1 MTSPGVEL
9 ATEWV
14 TLLPETAQLVKKMK
28 EFKPPPIDVE
38 LRISKTEAGTE
49 AKAAAKVIDKTM
61 TEEAKKTGKKVGEG
75 ILPPVSQVKADAAKT
90 GETIQREVIKPV
102 QRVRDQMGKAILP
115 APPAVQKAA
124 RETGEA
130 IKKEVVKK
138 AEEAGEASGA
148 AMAKGIERKKQDVAK
163 AERSVAD
170 ARRNEANIDS
180 RIKTQEEKIQQYRK
194 QTERG
199 AQELAREEAK
209 LADMRANAADH
220 AADEIAKQEGRISH
234 LRDQQEARQVRMNA
248 AIESGTRLENS
259 RAGAQNRTANALDN
273 LNTREA
279 ALASALSLQ
288 NDDLDDNKNK
298 LNDASKGTQGLMGS
312 LIPLGKQMLVT
323 SGIFTGA
330 LGVGGLVTDILKT
343 GNQFN
348 DSLNTIRG
356 ITRASADEMAAMSQK
371 ARELGRDMQLP
382 MATAN
387 GAANAMLELTKA
399 GFTVQESMDAVR
411 GSLQL
416 AAAANIDEAKAA
428 EITGTTLNAFGLDAK
443 DAGMVVDVL
452 ANAANEFPGEMTDF
466 GYSLSQAGAVA
477 KSFGIDLKDTTTA
490 LGFLAQAGIKSS
502 DAGTLIK
509 TMLLSLTDNGK
520 PAQAAIKELGLELY
534 DQQGRFKGIEYVFKR
549 LTVASKEMTQ
559 EQYQAATATLFGT
572 DAARFSGLAAGASAD
587 EWDKFRKAM
596 DRTGSA
602 ADVSN
607 ARMEGM
613 PGAIEMVKNSWQSL
627 ALTIYDMVKGPLTVI
642 LKAIADV
649 ILKFDEWLRGP
660 IVGFLKEFKEELI
673 AVGTVMLAGAL
684 YKGVTVLG
692 AMMAA
697 KLLPA
702 IKAIIAATRSWAAAQ
717 AALSAAMSA
726 NPVGLIV
733 LAIAAVV
740 AAVIYAYKHFSWF
753 KTAVDATWKAIV
765 TASKWAWENVLKPVF
780 TAIGTAVMW
789 VWNNVLKPFGQW
801 FGNSAWPVITTAASG
816 AWEIL
821 KTVFKGIGDA
831 ALWVWNNVL
840 SPTFKAIKVAWDFL
854 WFGLK
859 VGWEVAKII
868 FNAVG
873 EAGMWL
879 WNKALKPA
887 FEGIGMI
894 IGHVWNFLKEV
905 FEGWKIAFQAVG
917 DAAKWLWHTILE
929 PVWEGIKTGFNA
941 LWNFLKPVF
950 DFIGKGIEGIGTIA
964 GKIADGIKS
973 AWNGIAEVFKA
984 PLRGLGALLVALP
997 DSILGVDIPYV
1008 KEIRGFGAKM
1018 AGMRTGGVIDGPG
1031 TGTSDSIVALANG
1044 IPTVRVSAGE
1054 GIVRADV
1061 MATPL
1066 GRMLFELLN
1075 SGDLPAFNTGGTVP
1089 GGRGDGLNPGA
1100 AWLKDY
1106 IMKNYGVSD
1115 IGGRRSEDGYGEH
1128 SSGNA
1133 MDIMVGGNTALGNQ
1147 IAGFLKTNKDTLG
1160 IDGMIWQQ
1168 RSYGY
1173 GGDWNGKFMGD
1184 RGNATQNHLDHLHVI
1199 LGKGRGASAPAVG
1212 LPSGPIVNPKTGLST
1227 TPGNSGEYGSQL
1239 MSQSG
1244 SGRYVVDPKAVSRA
1258 EDRVTDRQNQLEAAQ
1273 MRLEE
1278 HEAKRAAGDTVK
1290 ESTITSARNQVEK
1303 FQRELDQAKAELEE
1317 AKQGKF
1323 KEDKKSKSGTGQGD
1337 SDWESVGGMIFSGFM
1352 QSFGF
1357 DGSLFDNPF
1366 EWPTVKSVMAGI
1378 NAFAPTITGKGTI
1391 WNPDGTTT
1399 SSSDNPQEVIG
1410 DGGLV
1415 MPGGMDNIPGQ
1426 IIAGIGGDMGIDS
1439 FTPQTDGG
1447 VQHAGSGAQPGPTF
1461 DMRGAQLGV
1470 SPAAFQDKVGEMT
1483 AANRR
1488 HPTLGPVG

>member
-38 LRISKTEAGTE
+38 LRISKSE
-49 AKAAAKVIDKTM
+49 AKQEAKGVSAVIDKTM

-75 ILPPVSQVKADAAKT
+75 ILPPASQVKADAAKT
-90 GETIQREVIKPV
+90 GQTISREVIKPV
-102 QRVRDQMGKAILP
+102 QKVRDQMGRTLLP
-115 APPAVQKAA
+115 SPPAVQKAA

-138 AEEAGEASGA
+138 AEEAGEASGTA
-148 AMAKGIERKKQDVAK
+148 LAKGIERKKQDVAK

-180 RIKTQEEKIQQYRK
+180 RIKTQEEKIRQYRK
-194 QTERG
+194 QTEKG
-199 AQELAREEAK
+199 AQELAAEEQK
-209 LADMRANAADH
+209 LAQMRASAADH
-220 AADEIAKQEGRISH
+220 SADEIAKQEGRISH

-279 ALASALSLQ
+279 ALATALSLQ
-288 NDDLDDNKNK
+288 NDDLDDNNKK
-298 LNDASKGTQGLMGS
+298 LNGAQEGTKGLMGS

-330 LGVGGLVTDILKT
+330 LGVGGLVTDILRT

-356 ITRASADEMAAMSQK
+356 ITRATAPEMAAMSQK

-399 GFTVQESMDAVR
+399 GFTVQQSMDAVR

-509 TMLLSLTDNGK
+509 TMLLSLTDGGK

-627 ALTIYDMVKGPLTVI
+627 ALTIYDMVKGPLTAI
-642 LKAIADV
+642 LKAIANV

-660 IVGFLKEFKEELI
+660 IIQFMKDFKEELI

-684 YKGVTVLG
+684 YKGVTALG
-692 AMMAA
+692 ALMAA

-702 IKAIIAATRSWAAAQ
+702 IKAIIAATRSWTAAQ
-717 AALSAAMSA
+717 AALSAAFWA

-740 AAVIYAYKHFSWF
+740 AAVIYAYKHWDGFR
-753 KTAVDATWKAIV
+753 KVVDTTWKAIV

-780 TAIGTAVMW
+780 SAIGTAVMW

-801 FGNSAWPVITTAASG
+801 FATSAWPAITAAAQV
-816 AWEIL
+816 AWNVL
-821 KTVFKGIGDA
+821 KTIFTGIGTA
-831 ALWVWNNVL
+831 AKWTWETILQPV
-840 SPTFKAIKVAWDFL
+840 FKAIKVAWDFL
-854 WFGLK
+854 WFGMK
-859 VGWEVAKII
+859 VGWEVGKII
-868 FNAVG
+868 FNAIGDVV
-873 EAGMWL
+873 MWL
-879 WNKALKPA
+879 WNKVFSPA
-887 FEGIGMI
+887 FQGIGMI
-894 IGHVWNFLKEV
+894 VGHVWNFLKEV
-905 FEGWKIAFQAVG
+905 FEGWKIAFQTVG
-917 DAAKWLWHTILE
+917 DAAKWLWHTVLE
-929 PVWEGIKTGFNA
+929 PVWEAIKSGFKA
-941 LWNFLKPVF
+941 VWDFLKPLF
-950 DFIGKGIEGIGTIA
+950 DLIGKGIEGIGTIA
-964 GKIADGIKS
+964 GKIADGIKA

-1031 TGTSDSIVALANG
+1031 TGTSDSILALANG

-1066 GRMLFELLN
+1066 GKMLFELLN
-1075 SGDLPAFNTGGTVP
+1075 SGKLPAFNTGGTVP

-1106 IMKNYGVSD
+1106 IMKNYGVTD
-1115 IGGRRSEDGYGEH
+1115 IGGGRRSEDGYGEH

-1133 MDIMVGGNTALGNQ
+1133 MDIMVGNNTALGNQ

-1173 GGDWNGKFMGD
+1173 GGGWNGNFMGD
-1184 RGNATQNHLDHLHVI
+1184 RGNPTQNHMDHLHVI

-1212 LPSGPIVNPKTGLST
+1212 LPSGPVVNPTTGLST
-1227 TPGNSGEYGSQL
+1227 TPGSPGQYGSQL
-1239 MSQSG
+1239 MSSSG
-1244 SGRYVVDPKAVSRA
+1244 SGGYVVDPKAVSRA
-1258 EDRVTDRQNQLEAAQ
+1258 QDRVTDRQNQLDAAQ
-1273 MRLEE
+1273 MRLDE
-1278 HEAKRAAGDTVK
+1278 HLAKREAGDTVK
-1290 ESTITSARNQVEK
+1290 ESTIETARNQVEK

-1317 AKQGKF
+1317 AKQGKY
-1323 KEDKKSKSGTGQGD
+1323 KEGKKSKSGSGEGD
-1337 SDWESVGGMIFSGFM
+1337 QDWESVGGMIFSGFM
-1352 QSFGF
+1352 ESIGL
-1357 DGSLFDNPF
+1357 DGSLFSNPF

-1378 NAFAPTITGKGTI
+1378 NAFAPTITGQGKI
-1391 WNPDGTTT
+1391 WNPDGTVTE
-1399 SSSDNPQEVIG
+1399 SSSNGGIPAIGGSDGGGLADAAGGIISGIG
-1410 DGGLV
+1410 DPMGLQS
-1415 MPGGMDNIPGQ
+1415 MAPPAAN
-1426 IIAGIGGDMGIDS
+1426 DMALTGA
-1439 FTPQTDGG
+1439 TPQ
-1447 VQHAGSGAQPGPTF
+1447 AGPTF
-1461 DMRGAQLGV
+1461 DMRGSQLGV
-1470 SPAAFQDKVGEMT
+1470 SPAAFEDKMGEMT

-1488 HPTLGPVG
+1488 HPTLGPQG